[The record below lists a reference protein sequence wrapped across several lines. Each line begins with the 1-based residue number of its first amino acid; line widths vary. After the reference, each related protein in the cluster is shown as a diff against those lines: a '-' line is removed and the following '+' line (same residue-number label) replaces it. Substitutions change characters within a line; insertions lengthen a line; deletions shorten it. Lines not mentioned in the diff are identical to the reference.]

1 MGSLAAFA
9 ILQQQFFSAAGNDL
23 MARIASGEIDT
34 EAKKEKLLEA
44 YAEELLKRSPEW
56 ENFKF
61 QWLRGQDLNLRP
73 SGYEPDELPGCSTPR
88 YQREPLVR
96 RDRANSQSL
105 RFPTFALGKMS
116 SRSGFWL

>member
-1 MGSLAAFA
+1 MGRA
-9 ILQQQFFSAAGNDL
+9 SAN
-23 MARIASGEIDT
+23 
-34 EAKKEKLLEA
+34 EAQKRKKPHKGALLGCQI
-44 YAEELLKRSPEW
+44 
-56 ENFKF
+56 F
-61 QWLRGQDLNLRP
+61 WLRGQDLNLRP

-116 SRSGFWL
+116 SWSGFC